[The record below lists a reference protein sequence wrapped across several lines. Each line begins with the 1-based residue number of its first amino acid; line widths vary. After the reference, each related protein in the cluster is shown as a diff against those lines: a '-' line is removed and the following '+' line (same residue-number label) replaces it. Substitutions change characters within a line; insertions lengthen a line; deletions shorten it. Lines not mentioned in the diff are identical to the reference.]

1 MGISA
6 RPMQGVLVQTGA
18 DRAALVRRTYTLVF
32 VSILVTISGVTL
44 GLSTPSIMQAVVE
57 HRIITM
63 LLTFA
68 PLLAAM
74 SFRDAFPANIGL
86 VFLFTFIEG
95 VAISPIIYIMGR
107 EQPGV
112 IGQAGFLTA
121 TAFFGLTA
129 YAWLSRRDF
138 SAWGSFFFVGLIVLV
153 ITSLLNLFF
162 QNQTASLWIA
172 GAAVLVFSGLLIY
185 DTWRLRNSFGPND
198 YVMAAVTI
206 YLDLLNMFMAIL
218 TLLGGGRRR

>member
-6 RPMQGVLVQTGA
+6 RPMQGVVVRTGA
-18 DRAALVRRTYTLVF
+18 DRATLVRRTYSLVF
-32 VSILVTISGVTL
+32 ASVLVTIAGVGL
-44 GLSTPSIMQAVVE
+44 GLSQPSIMNAVME
-57 HRIITM
+57 HRFITM

-74 SFRDAFPANIGL
+74 SFRDAFPANLGL

-112 IGQAGFLTA
+112 VGQAGVLTA
-121 TAFFGLTA
+121 TAFFVLTA

-138 SAWGSFFFVGLIVLV
+138 SAWGSFFVVGLWVLLA
-153 ITSLLNLFF
+153 TSLLNLFF

-172 GAAVLVFSGLLIY
+172 GAAVLVFSGLLIF
-185 DTWRLRNSFGPND
+185 DTWRLRNVFGPND
-198 YVMAAVTI
+198 YVIAAVTI

>member
-6 RPMQGVLVQTGA
+6 RPIQGVLVQSGA
-18 DRAALVRRTYTLVF
+18 DRAALVRRTYTLIF
-32 VSILVTISGVTL
+32 VSILVTIGGVAL
-44 GLSTPSIMQAVVE
+44 GLGQPSIMQAVVE
-57 HRIITM
+57 HRFITL

-95 VAISPIIYIMGR
+95 VAISPIIYVMGR

-112 IGQAGFLTA
+112 IAQAGFLTA
-121 TAFFGLTA
+121 ASFFGLTA

-172 GAAVLVFSGLLIY
+172 GATVLVFSGLLIY
-185 DTWRLRNSFGPND
+185 DTWRLKNVFGPND
-198 YVMAAVTI
+198 YVIAAVTI

-218 TLLGGGRRR
+218 TLLGGRRR

>member
-6 RPMQGVLVQTGA
+6 RPMQGVLVQSGT

-32 VSILVTISGVTL
+32 VSVLVTIAGVAF
-44 GLSTPSIMQAVVE
+44 GISRPSIMQSVVE
-57 HRIITM
+57 HRFITL

-95 VAISPIIYIMGR
+95 VAISPIIYLIGR
-107 EQPGV
+107 DQPGV

-121 TAFFGLTA
+121 TTFFGLTA

-138 SAWGSFFFVGLIVLV
+138 SAWGSFFFVGLLVLV
-153 ITSLLNLFF
+153 VTSLLNLFF

-172 GAAVLVFSGLLIY
+172 GASVLVFSGLLIY

-218 TLLGGGRRR
+218 TLLGGRRR